1 MTQLRYNRLL
11 KSKNRFRKVF
21 QFLQKAETIALSCQ
35 GTRFCFPTIIMKTN
49 NLKCCLAL
57 IMSTCKSTLLRGR
70 TPTYSTFLNYVRL
83 KTIAKKHSLKPLIWL
98 KMKTWSP
105 QKTQSSKIWITES
118 NQRVTMDATTICCSQ
133 TFRQRSAKLQNRWQ
147 GMSKLQEVSSE
158 YSRNNRWLMLIL
170 LVSFL
175 TSKHRINRSCKAAL
189 DKKR

>member
-1 MTQLRYNRLL
+1 MTHLRYNRLK
-11 KSKNRFRKVF
+11 KSKNRFIRVF
-21 QFLQKAETIALSCQ
+21 PLLQKAEIIALLCQ
-35 GTRFCFPTIIMKTN
+35 GTRFCFPMIIMKTS
-49 NLKCCLAL
+49 NLKYCLAL

-70 TPTYSTFLNYVRL
+70 TPTYSTFLKSVRL
-83 KTIAKKHSLKPLIWL
+83 RTIAKKHSPKSLIWL

-105 QKTQSSKIWITES
+105 QKTQFSKIWITES
-118 NQRVTMDATTICCSQ
+118 NQRVTMDAITICCSQ

-158 YSRNNRWLMLIL
+158 YSRNSQWLIL

-175 TSKHRINRSCKAAL
+175 ISSHRINRSCKAAL